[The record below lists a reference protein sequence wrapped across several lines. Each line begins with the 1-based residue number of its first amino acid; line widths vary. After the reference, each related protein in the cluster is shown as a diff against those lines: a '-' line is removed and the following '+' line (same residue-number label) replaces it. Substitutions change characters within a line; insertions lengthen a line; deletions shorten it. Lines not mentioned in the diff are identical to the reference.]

1 MRIVLDPWGG
11 DYGSQI
17 STPHEADT
25 DDTMMQILDE
35 EGEQCPWAPVDPHP
49 LTLPRETVVVD
60 GVMRSDAFGMVE
72 EGERRALAL
81 FGIFAAGAVS
91 INSQVRIV
99 EERVVRLF
107 LTGSNWPATENV
119 TVPVG
124 RSGNLCYLG
133 FSAKDETYE
142 DLREALIN
150 EMRRAEAQVAE
161 RLTSADSLVLADGS
175 LKFFGGAS
183 SVVGVIKTIHKLYL
197 PHKRASLLSRLE
209 PGQRTPFFC
218 IESKRKNTG
227 YRMLTCYLRLARA
240 QPIELPF
247 AGLVRLEVNPSQREQ
262 RDVSEVF
269 DQAAVKVKALAS
281 RAPKDPRAPQ
291 NLIPVGGLERRLR
304 HQLGD
309 AQLVIRGI
317 KQKLRDLQRDG
328 DPLVTQTRRGLED
341 F

>member
-25 DDTMMQILDE
+25 DESMVQTLDE
-35 EGEQCPWAPVDPHP
+35 EGEQCPWKPINPSP
-49 LTLPRETVVVD
+49 TTLPLETVVVD

-72 EGERRALAL
+72 DGERRALAL
-81 FGIFAAGAVS
+81 FGSFAAGAVS
-91 INSQVRIV
+91 INSQVRIAQ
-99 EERVVRLF
+99 ERVVRLF
-107 LTGSNWPATENV
+107 LTGGNWPATENV
-119 TVPVG
+119 NVPVG
-124 RSGNLCYLG
+124 RGGNLCYLG
-133 FSAKDETYE
+133 FSSKDETYE
-142 DLREALIN
+142 DLREALVN

-161 RLTSADSLVLADGS
+161 ALTSAESLVLADGS

-197 PHKRASLLSRLE
+197 PPKRTSLLGRLT

-227 YRMLTCYLRLARA
+227 YRMLTCYLRLAEA
-240 QPIELPF
+240 QPIELSF
-247 AGLVRLEVNPSQREQ
+247 AGLVRLEVNPSQREHCN
-262 RDVSEVF
+262 VSEVF
-269 DQAAVKVKALAS
+269 DQAAVKVRALAS

-291 NLIPVGGLERRLR
+291 NLIPIGGLERRLR

-309 AQLVIRGI
+309 MQLVVRGI
-317 KQKLRDLQRDG
+317 KQKLRALQQDSG
-328 DPLVTQTRRGLED
+328 PLIVVRSLEE
-341 F
+341 

>member
-25 DDTMMQILDE
+25 DDTMVQILDE
-35 EGEQCPWAPVDPHP
+35 EGEQCPWEPVDPHP
-49 LTLPRETVVVD
+49 TTLPQETVVVD

-72 EGERRALAL
+72 DGERRALAL
-81 FGIFAAGAVS
+81 FGSFAAGAVS
-91 INSQVRIV
+91 INAQVRIV
-99 EERVVRLF
+99 QERVVRLF
-107 LTGSNWPATENV
+107 LTGGNWPATENV
-119 TVPVG
+119 KVPVG
-124 RSGNLCYLG
+124 RSGNLSYLG
-133 FSAKDETYE
+133 FSSQDETYE

-161 RLTSADSLVLADGS
+161 ALTSAESLVLADGS

-197 PHKRASLLSRLE
+197 PPKRTSLLGRLQ
-209 PGQRTPFFC
+209 PGQRTPFFY

-227 YRMLTCYLRLARA
+227 YRMLTCYLRLAKA
-240 QPIELPF
+240 QPIELSF

-262 RDVSEVF
+262 RDVSAVF
-269 DQAAVKVKALAS
+269 DQAAVKVQALAS

-309 AQLVIRGI
+309 AQLVVRGI
-317 KQKLRDLQRDG
+317 KQKLRTLQQDSG
-328 DPLVTQTRRGLED
+328 PMIAVGGLEE
-341 F
+341 

>member
-1 MRIVLDPWGG
+1 MRIMLDPWGG

-25 DDTMMQILDE
+25 EETTVQTLDE
-35 EGEQCPWAPVDPHP
+35 EGEKCPWKPIDPNP
-49 LTLPRETVVVD
+49 TTLPNETIVVD

-72 EGERRALAL
+72 DGERRALAL
-81 FGIFAAGAVS
+81 FGSFAAGAVS

-99 EERVVRLF
+99 QERVVRLF
-107 LTGSNWPATENV
+107 LAGGNWPTPANV
-119 TVPVG
+119 DVPVG
-124 RSGNLCYLG
+124 RNGNLCYQG

-142 DLREALIN
+142 DLREGLVN

-161 RLTSADSLVLADGS
+161 LLTSVDSLVLADGS

-197 PHKRASLLSRLE
+197 SPKRTSLLGRLQ

-227 YRMLTCYLRLARA
+227 YRMLTCYLRLTVA

-262 RDVSEVF
+262 RDVSNVF
-269 DQAAVKVKALAS
+269 DQAAVKVSALAS

-291 NLIPVGGLERRLR
+291 NLIPIGGLERRLR

-309 AQLVIRGI
+309 AQLVLRGI
-317 KQKLRDLQRDG
+317 KQKLRMIQQESE
-328 DPLVTQTRRGLED
+328 PIVTVGGLEE
-341 F
+341 

>member
-17 STPHEADT
+17 STPYEADT
-25 DDTMMQILDE
+25 EEVSVRALDE
-35 EGEQCPWAPVDPHP
+35 EGEQCPWKPIVPAPISSPI
-49 LTLPRETVVVD
+49 ETVVVD

-72 EGERRALAL
+72 DEERRALAL
-81 FGIFAAGAVS
+81 FGSFAAGAVS
-91 INSQVRIV
+91 INAHVRIV
-99 EERVVRLF
+99 QERIVRLF
-107 LTGSNWPATENV
+107 ITGGNWLTPENV
-119 TVPVG
+119 DVPVG
-124 RSGNLCYLG
+124 RGGNLCYHG
-133 FSAKDETYE
+133 FSTKDETYE
-142 DLREALIN
+142 DLREALVN

-161 RLTSADSLVLADGS
+161 TLTSADSLVLADGS

-197 PHKRASLLSRLE
+197 PPKRTSLLGRLQ

-227 YRMLTCYLRLARA
+227 YRMLTCYLRLAEA

-247 AGLVRLEVNPSQREQ
+247 AGLVRLEVNPSQR
-262 RDVSEVF
+262 DGCNVSEVF
-269 DQAAVKVKALAS
+269 DQAAVKVRALAS

-291 NLIPVGGLERRLR
+291 NLIPIGGLERRLR

-309 AQLVIRGI
+309 AQLVLRGI
-317 KQKLRDLQRDG
+317 RQKLRMMHQDSGLTIPVG
-328 DPLVTQTRRGLED
+328 GLEA
-341 F
+341 

>member
-17 STPHEADT
+17 STPYEADT
-25 DDTMMQILDE
+25 EETTVQALDE
-35 EGEQCPWAPVDPHP
+35 EGEQSPWKPITPTPV
-49 LTLPRETVVVD
+49 TLPIETVVVD

-72 EGERRALAL
+72 DEGRRALAL
-81 FGIFAAGAVS
+81 FGSFAAGAVS
-91 INSQVRIV
+91 INAHVRIV
-99 EERVVRLF
+99 QERIVRLF
-107 LTGSNWPATENV
+107 VAGGNWPTPENV
-119 TVPVG
+119 NVAVG
-124 RSGNLCYLG
+124 RGGSILCYHG

-142 DLREALIN
+142 DLREVLVN

-161 RLTSADSLVLADGS
+161 ALTNTDSLVLADGS

-197 PHKRASLLSRLE
+197 PPKRASLLGRLQ

-227 YRMLTCYLRLARA
+227 YRMLTCYLRLAEA

-247 AGLVRLEVNPSQREQ
+247 AGLVRLEVNPSQREHCN
-262 RDVSEVF
+262 VSEVF
-269 DQAAVKVKALAS
+269 NQASVKVRALAS

-291 NLIPVGGLERRLR
+291 NLIPIGGLERRLR
-304 HQLGD
+304 HTLGD
-309 AQLVIRGI
+309 AQLVLRSI
-317 KQKLRDLQRDG
+317 KQKLRAIAEENASVIAVDR
-328 DPLVTQTRRGLED
+328 LEE
-341 F
+341 

>member
-1 MRIVLDPWGG
+1 LP
-11 DYGSQI
+11 
-17 STPHEADT
+17 
-25 DDTMMQILDE
+25 
-35 EGEQCPWAPVDPHP
+35 GE
-49 LTLPRETVVVD
+49 TIVVD

-72 EGERRALAL
+72 DGERRALAL
-81 FGIFAAGAVS
+81 FGSFAAGAVS

-99 EERVVRLF
+99 QERVVRLF
-107 LTGSNWPATENV
+107 LAGGNWPTPENV
-119 TVPVG
+119 DVPVG
-124 RSGNLCYLG
+124 RNGNLCYHG

-142 DLREALIN
+142 DLREGLVN

-161 RLTSADSLVLADGS
+161 LLTSVESLVLADGS

-197 PHKRASLLSRLE
+197 SPKRISLLGRLE

-227 YRMLTCYLRLARA
+227 YRMLTCYLRLAEA

-262 RDVSEVF
+262 RNVSEVF
-269 DQAAVKVKALAS
+269 DQAAVKVRELAS

-291 NLIPVGGLERRLR
+291 NLIPIGGLERRLR

-309 AQLVIRGI
+309 AQLVVRGI
-317 KQKLRDLQRDG
+317 KQKLRMIQQDNAPTIALG
-328 DPLVTQTRRGLED
+328 GLEE
-341 F
+341 

>member
-25 DDTMMQILDE
+25 DDTMVQVLDE
-35 EGEQCPWAPVDPHP
+35 EGEQCPWKPINPSP
-49 LTLPRETVVVD
+49 TTLPLETVVVD

-72 EGERRALAL
+72 DGERRALAL
-81 FGIFAAGAVS
+81 FGSFAAGAVS

-99 EERVVRLF
+99 QERVVRLF
-107 LTGSNWPATENV
+107 LTGGNWPASENV
-119 TVPVG
+119 NVPVG
-124 RSGNLCYLG
+124 RGGNLCYLG
-133 FSAKDETYE
+133 FSSKDETYE
-142 DLREALIN
+142 DLREALVN

-161 RLTSADSLVLADGS
+161 ALTSAESLVLADGS

-197 PHKRASLLSRLE
+197 PPKRTSLLGRLT

-227 YRMLTCYLRLARA
+227 YRMLTCYLRLAEA
-240 QPIELPF
+240 QPIELFF
-247 AGLVRLEVNPSQREQ
+247 AGLVRLEVNPSQQEHRN
-262 RDVSEVF
+262 VSEVF
-269 DQAAVKVKALAS
+269 DQAAVKVQALAS

-309 AQLVIRGI
+309 MQLVVRSI
-317 KQKLRDLQRDG
+317 KQKLRALQKDSG
-328 DPLVTQTRRGLED
+328 PLIAVGRLEE
-341 F
+341 

>member
-17 STPHEADT
+17 STPYEADT
-25 DDTMMQILDE
+25 EETTVQTLDE
-35 EGEQCPWAPVDPHP
+35 EGEKCSWKPIDPNP
-49 LTLPRETVVVD
+49 TTLPKETIVVD

-72 EGERRALAL
+72 DGERRALAL
-81 FGIFAAGAVS
+81 FGSFAAGAVS
-91 INSQVRIV
+91 INSQVRIAQ
-99 EERVVRLF
+99 ERVVRLF
-107 LTGSNWPATENV
+107 LTGGNWATPENV
-119 TVPVG
+119 DVPVG
-124 RSGNLCYLG
+124 RSGRLCYQG
-133 FSAKDETYE
+133 FSSKDETYE
-142 DLREALIN
+142 DLREALVN

-161 RLTSADSLVLADGS
+161 ALTSAESLVLADGS

-197 PHKRASLLSRLE
+197 PHKRTSLLGRLQ

-227 YRMLTCYLRLARA
+227 YRMLTCYLRLALA

-262 RDVSEVF
+262 HDVSDIF
-269 DQAAVKVKALAS
+269 DQVAMRVRELAS

-291 NLIPVGGLERRLR
+291 NLIPIGGLERRLR

-309 AQLVIRGI
+309 AQLVLRGI
-317 KQKLRDLQRDG
+317 KQKLRMLQQDG
-328 DPLVTQTRRGLED
+328 QPMVAVGELEE
-341 F
+341 

>member
-1 MRIVLDPWGG
+1 MVQTLD
-11 DYGSQI
+11 
-17 STPHEADT
+17 
-25 DDTMMQILDE
+25 DD
-35 EGEQCPWAPVDPHP
+35 GEQCPWKPIDPHP
-49 LTLPRETVVVD
+49 TTLPAETVVVD

-72 EGERRALAL
+72 DGERRALAL
-81 FGIFAAGAVS
+81 FGSFAAGAVS

-99 EERVVRLF
+99 QERMVRLF
-107 LTGSNWPATENV
+107 LTGGNWPATENI

-124 RSGNLCYLG
+124 RSGQLCYLG
-133 FSAKDETYE
+133 FSSKDETYE
-142 DLREALIN
+142 DLREALVN

-161 RLTSADSLVLADGS
+161 ALSNAESLVLADGS

-197 PHKRASLLSRLE
+197 PPKRTSLLGRLT

-227 YRMLTCYLRLARA
+227 YRMLTCYLRLAEA

-247 AGLVRLEVNPSQREQ
+247 AGLVRLEVNPSQRE
-262 RDVSEVF
+262 RRNVSEVF
-269 DQAAVKVKALAS
+269 DQAAVKVRALAS

-309 AQLVIRGI
+309 MQLVVRGI
-317 KQKLRDLQRDG
+317 KQKLRAMQNDSG
-328 DPLVTQTRRGLED
+328 PLIAVRSVEE
-341 F
+341 